1 MLVATGDLAKHEIQ
15 SLVLCSTCL
24 HFINEMGKK
33 NAELSNAIKSNFKWI
48 IQMRCMCAKSLQ
60 SCPTLLRLYGLQPTS
75 LLSLRDFL
83 GKHTE
88 VHCHTLFQGIFPTYW
103 SDRTHVSYVSPIFQC
118 IPYHQLHLG
127 SPQRG
132 YTMGYTSHWFPITIG
147 KGKTGNNPY
156 RRNRS

>member
-1 MLVATGDLAKHEIQ
+1 MKYSLWSCVLLAFI
-15 SLVLCSTCL
+15 SLMKW
-24 HFINEMGKK
+24 EKK

-48 IQMRCMCAKSLQ
+48 IQMRCMRAKSLQ

-88 VHCHTLFQGIFPTYW
+88 VRCHALLQGIFPTYW

-132 YTMGYTSHWFPITIG
+132 FTMGNQWLRLPLEKAKQATIP
-147 KGKTGNNPY
+147 TGGIDPKV
-156 RRNRS
+156 RRL